1 MKRIVLIFTAFAL
14 MMNMSL
20 TSSAQSKPKRN
31 AANDNVGVAKRA
43 ASKKSSR
50 RAASKQSF
58 RRSATSKSTAEESG
72 STTSDTYT
80 YSQPQQQAERV
91 VPYLNLDKYECT
103 FIESGSTRTFFVYT
117 NVNYWSVDGLPS
129 WCYVANKTNNY
140 FEIRTLANPDH
151 QPRTATITV
160 KADDVVKTVKLTQN
174 AQPAIITAYIADVTL
189 EHNIYRHNK
198 GRCLIINGTMSIK
211 GAKGIDCYAVAT
223 IEYDNQNAMH
233 STRNVKAK
241 SGYSKYTFSDT
252 GSVYTATSVTPI
264 TDTSQNYRFSLELP
278 NNAMYLTEK
287 KNKLMIRV
295 QVFDSSS
302 GKYIYTHPVPI
313 KFKAK
318 NKYGVITTK

>member
-14 MMNMSL
+14 MMSMAF
-20 TSSAQSKPKRN
+20 TSSAQSPPKRN
-31 AANDNVGVAKRA
+31 AANDNVGVAKRV
-43 ASKKSSR
+43 ASKKSS
-50 RAASKQSF
+50 

-72 STTSDTYT
+72 STTSDIST

-91 VPYLNLDKYECT
+91 IPYLNLDKYECT
-103 FIESGSTRTFFVYT
+103 FIERSSTRSFYVST
-117 NVNYWSVDGLPS
+117 NVSFWYVSGLPS
-129 WCYVANKTNNY
+129 WCTLVSKTGNS
-140 FEIRTLANPDH
+140 FEIRALDNPDH

-160 KADDVVKTVKLTQN
+160 KSDDVERTVKVTQN
-174 AQPAIITAYIADVTL
+174 AQPAIITAYIAEVTL

-223 IEYDNQNAMH
+223 VEYDSMDAQ
-233 STRNVKAK
+233 SQNVKA
-241 SGYSKYTFSDT
+241 SKNYTSYTFSDS
-252 GSVYTATSVTPI
+252 GYVYTATSVKPV
-264 TDTSQNYRFSLELP
+264 TDVQQIYRFSLELP
-278 NNAMYLTEK
+278 NNAMNLKEK

-302 GKYIYTHPVPI
+302 GKYIYSYPVLT